1 MENTLKS
8 LHYAVR
14 FKTLAKY
21 LGTLALMLAT
31 LACVPLLVSLWFGE
45 YALSLRYLTVIIVL
59 LIIGLPSLKL
69 PHPDDVQFNESLTIT
84 ALAFII
90 APLIMTYPMMGA
102 GLSFI
107 DAWFEAVSAIT
118 TTGLST
124 IADLEQMPHTFLF
137 ARAWMQWYGG
147 LGIVVVSVA
156 ILLNH
161 PLALRRLV
169 NPSGETM
176 ITTTRLYARRTL
188 VVYSVITLAGLALLM
203 LLLDDAFIALLLTLA
218 AISTGGFAPINNS
231 LGDLPWLTQVA
242 VCALGLAG
250 AIPFIFYYRVW
261 RGSWREVWGDFEV
274 RALLLIIAAVCL
286 LLSLALNADLGWSE
300 AWRHGV
306 VLGLSAQTT
315 TGFSSLNI
323 SELSALPLLVLIFA
337 MLIGGSAGS
346 TAGGIKVLRLLILIR
361 LVQLI
366 VRRSALPPHAVSEA
380 RLGGRALEGNEVERA
395 LVLILLFIA
404 VIAASWLVFIGHG
417 YAPLPALF
425 EVTSAAG
432 TVGLSSG
439 ITSAAL
445 EPLLKALLCLNMLLG
460 RVEIIALLVV
470 LYPRTWIGKRTE

>member
-1 MENTLKS
+1 MKNALTS
-8 LHYAVR
+8 LYYSVR

-21 LGTLALMLAT
+21 LGTLALMLAA

-45 YALSLRYLTVIIVL
+45 HALSGRYLAVISVL
-59 LIIGLPSLKL
+59 LIAGLPSLRL
-69 PHPDDVQFNESLTIT
+69 PHPNDVQFNESLTIT
-84 ALAFII
+84 ALAFVI

-124 IADLEQMPHTFLF
+124 TADLQQMPHTFLF

-156 ILLNH
+156 ILLKH
-161 PLALRRLV
+161 PTALRRLI
-169 NPSGETM
+169 NPSGDTM

-188 VVYSVITLAGLALLM
+188 LVYSVLTLAGLALLM

-218 AISTGGFAPINNS
+218 AISTGGFAPLNNS
-231 LGDLPWLTQVA
+231 LADLPWLTQLA
-242 VCALGLAG
+242 VCTLGLAG

-261 RGSWREVWGDFEV
+261 RGSWRAVWGDFEV
-274 RALLLIIAAVCL
+274 RALLGVTAAICL
-286 LLSLALNADLGWSE
+286 LLILALQADLGWSN

-315 TGFSSLNI
+315 TGFTSLDI
-323 SELSALPLLVLIFA
+323 AQLSPLPLTLLIFA
-337 MLIGGSAGS
+337 MLIGGGAGS
-346 TAGGIKVLRLLILIR
+346 TAGGIKILRLLILVR
-361 LVQLI
+361 LIQLI
-366 VRRSALPPHAVSEA
+366 IRRSALPPHAVSDA
-380 RLGGRALEGNEVERA
+380 RLGGRALEGHEIERA
-395 LVLILLFIA
+395 LVLILLFIG
-404 VIAASWLVFIGHG
+404 VIATSWLIFIAHG

-439 ITSAAL
+439 ITSQAL
-445 EPLLKALLCLNMLLG
+445 EPLLKVLLCLNMLLG

-470 LYPRTWIGKRTE
+470 LYPRTWIGKRME